1 MTPEENEAIQRVS
14 KLTQLGVRVAHMC
27 ASAYGARGDVIYVSC
42 RGKPTRRDD
51 VDAPERRHV
60 ATADALTKEG
70 IC

>member
-1 MTPEENEAIQRVS
+1 
-14 KLTQLGVRVAHMC
+14 MC

-70 IC
+70 NLLRVSTPSSASLVLEGSG